1 MSPETSDTE
10 TMSSDVFEGP
20 EKKLDVY
27 FSRGTCEAGFRQFQ
41 TAAWSDVLVDAA
53 CSILHQESNAEFDA
67 YLLSESS
74 LFVCPER
81 VIVKTCGTITLL
93 LLLPKV
99 CDPTQP
105 CSCRALARSPAMF
118 LHGTRPFEAPVQP
131 CTPSAFTPPRSHPHA
146 SPASV
151 APFGSAQLFLS
162 GEKARTRLLT
172 GG

>member
-27 FSRGTCEAGFRQFQ
+27 FSRGTSEAGFRQFQ

-74 LFVCPER
+74 LCIYPER
-81 VIVKTCGTITLL
+81 VIVKTCGTTTLL

-118 LHGTRPFEAPVQP
+118 LHGTRPFEA
-131 CTPSAFTPPRSHPHA
+131 
-146 SPASV
+146 SV
-151 APFGSAQLFLS
+151 
-162 GEKARTRLLT
+162 
-172 GG
+172 